1 MPQSLEPD
9 DNPGVELRDDQRPAE
24 PAQSGTVSRLQART
38 GGFVARHPA
47 MLKVLGWLGWHN
59 PGGSMNP

>member
-1 MPQSLEPD
+1 MSQRLEPD
-9 DNPGVELRDDQRPAE
+9 DNPGVKLQGDQVPAE
-24 PAQSGTVSRLQART
+24 SRQSGKFSRLQART

-47 MLKVLGWLGWHN
+47 MLRVLGWLGWNN

>member
-1 MPQSLEPD
+1 MAQRLEPD
-9 DNPGVELRDDQRPAE
+9 DHVQDDK
-24 PAQSGTVSRLQART
+24 AQSSRSRPSAVKGLQART

-47 MLKVLGWLGWHN
+47 LLKTLQWLGWNN